1 MDINSVVK
9 YLPAGLTE
17 KIFLLGTADLQE
29 IRIVSGKSCS
39 VQKNGMLID
48 TNITVSSQELNKIVE
63 SMCRGSLYAVQTSLV
78 KGYLTLN
85 GGHRVGVCGK
95 TVTENGKITHLT
107 DISAICIRISREVKG
122 SADEIM
128 EYLCCDGKLY
138 NTLIVSP
145 PGCGKTTVL
154 RDIARQLGNRYKVC
168 IADERSEIAASRGN
182 EAIHDIGKYT
192 AVMDCVP
199 KGEGIMMLL
208 RAMSPEIIITD
219 ETGREDEEKAISE
232 LINCGAKI
240 ITTAHGYSERDV
252 LKRKYLGSLIEGG
265 VFERIIVLS
274 GRKGPATVEK
284 IISDGRVIRRV

>member
-1 MDINSVVK
+1 MDINSFTK
-9 YLPAGLTE
+9 YFPPELTE
-17 KIFLLGTADLQE
+17 KILLLGTKDLQE
-29 IRIVSGKSCS
+29 IRIIAGKSCS
-39 VQKNGMLID
+39 VQKNGILID
-48 TNITVSSQELNKIVE
+48 THITVSPQELNKIVE
-63 SMCRGSLYAVQTSLV
+63 AMCRGSVYAMQTSLV
-78 KGYLTLN
+78 KGYITLS

-95 TVTENGKITHLT
+95 TVTESGKITHLT

-128 EYLCCDGKLY
+128 EYLCHEGKFY
-138 NTLIVSP
+138 NTLIISP

-154 RDIARQLGNRYKVC
+154 RDIARQLGNRCKVC
-168 IADERSEIAASRGN
+168 IADERSEIAASRGSTP
-182 EAIHDIGKYT
+182 AHDVGKYT
-192 AVMDCVP
+192 VVMDCVP

-240 ITTAHGYSERDV
+240 ITTAHGYSERDI
-252 LKRKYLGSLIEGG
+252 LKRKYLGSLVENG

-284 IISDGRVIRRV
+284 IISDGRVMRRV

>member
-1 MDINSVVK
+1 MDINSFAK
-9 YLPAGLTE
+9 YFPPELTE
-17 KIFLLGTADLQE
+17 KILLLGTKDLQE
-29 IRIVSGKSCS
+29 IRIIAGKSCS
-39 VQKNGMLID
+39 VQKNGILID
-48 TNITVSSQELNKIVE
+48 THITVSPQELNKIVE
-63 SMCRGSLYAVQTSLV
+63 AMCRGSVYAMQTSLV
-78 KGYLTLN
+78 KGYITLS

-95 TVTENGKITHLT
+95 TVTESGKITHLT

-128 EYLCCDGKLY
+128 EYLCHEGKFY
-138 NTLIVSP
+138 NTLIISP

-154 RDIARQLGNRYKVC
+154 RDIARQLGNRCKVC
-168 IADERSEIAASRGN
+168 IADERSEIAASRGSTP
-182 EAIHDIGKYT
+182 AHDVGKYT
-192 AVMDCVP
+192 VVMDCVP

-240 ITTAHGYSERDV
+240 ITTAHGYSERDI
-252 LKRKYLGSLIEGG
+252 LKRKYLGSLVENG

-284 IISDGRVIRRV
+284 IISDGRVMRRV

>member
-1 MDINSVVK
+1 MDVNSFLK
-9 YLPAGLTE
+9 FFPPALTE
-17 KIFLLGTADLQE
+17 KILLLGTSDLQE

-39 VQKNGMLID
+39 VQKNGVLID
-48 TNITVSSQELNKIVE
+48 TQITVAPQELNKIVE
-63 SMCRGSLYAVQTSLV
+63 SMCRGSLYAMQTSLV
-78 KGYLTLN
+78 KGFLTLN
-85 GGHRVGVCGK
+85 GGHRVGVCGRA
-95 TVTENGKITHLT
+95 VTENGKITHLT

-122 SADEIM
+122 AADEIM
-128 EYLCCDGKLY
+128 EYLSHERKLY
-138 NTLIVSP
+138 NTLLVSP

-168 IADERSEIAASRGN
+168 IADERSEIAACRGN
-182 EAIHDIGKYT
+182 EAMHDVGKFT
-192 AVMDCVP
+192 TVMDCVP

-219 ETGREDEEKAISE
+219 ETGREDEEKAICE

-252 LKRKYLGSLIEGG
+252 LKRKYLGSLVENGI
-265 VFERIIVLS
+265 FERIIVLS
-274 GRKGPATVEK
+274 NRKGPATVEK